1 MKKLLFALLLL
12 CSFHAKAADTL
23 FIKQPQV
30 PILIERHDN
39 ILLLMRLD
47 ATETKQLDDI
57 ELCFDDRLPLQYVKA
72 VKLYYGGTE
81 AQ

>member
-47 ATETKQLDDI
+47 ST
-57 ELCFDDRLPLQYVKA
+57 
-72 VKLYYGGTE
+72 
-81 AQ
+81 